1 MRRLFLLSAME
12 FVPEPRRPV
21 TQKGILSGESESVQ
35 VPRDKRVIRIAA
47 RFAWRLMLSRSTVS
61 PGA

>member
-47 RFAWRLMLSRSTVS
+47 RFA
-61 PGA
+61 